1 MVAVGSKTIPE
12 KQSITLDLSKETED
26 NLNTELFSEIF
37 SSESINNDPIPENKG
52 VTDNDKIDL
61 EDTNHKSENTADI
74 NTKTLENS
82 SGSHEET
89 EISHE
94 DTESK
99 IIKEFNVEINNET
112 KNIIEYFG
120 NDENSEIIKPSHK
133 TLNIDDFTPLVSTG
147 AVLNKKS
154 EHSNEKDITEDADSN
169 SSHNQHE
176 NIFLNTTITL
186 TNTASK
192 VKNKLLRSNQ
202 ENVSANSENGISNFT
217 VENPEENISNLFS
230 KFKKHTPEKETKAI
244 IINKDTNNLS
254 EETNSFEEDDVK
266 IVKEDYLKIKKE
278 NLTIDKQIN
287 FTDNKKEVI
296 SEANTEKFFETK
308 YLQSSNILS
317 PQSKNN
323 LHNQILLN
331 NSVLEV
337 NTANQST
344 NSNSGNN
351 SNQNGTQQNSSI
363 NNYQIYNDI
372 KETLDMSD
380 KRWASNLVSKI
391 NRSHA
396 SKSNEIELHLSPK
409 NLGKL
414 KIKISVTNKTAF
426 VKVSTDSAATSSMI
440 LNEENKLSEML
451 KEVGLE
457 LEDFS
462 SENSFNQSFSNGEQ
476 GKTKNKFKPADTN
489 NSNDINDHENYIK
502 DESLLNIKV

>member
-1 MVAVGSKTIPE
+1 MVAVGSKSIPE
-12 KQSITLDLSKETED
+12 KQSISLNLSKETED

-37 SSESINNDPIPENKG
+37 SSESINNVSIPEKKS
-52 VTDNDKIDL
+52 VTDNDKIGL
-61 EDTNHKSENTADI
+61 EDANHKSENTVDI

-82 SGSHEET
+82 SISHEET
-89 EISHE
+89 E
-94 DTESK
+94 SK
-99 IIKEFNVEINNET
+99 SVKELDLEMNNET

-120 NDENSEIIKPSHK
+120 NEENSEIIKPSHK
-133 TLNIDDFTPLVSTG
+133 TLNIDDATPLVSTG
-147 AVLNKKS
+147 VVLNKKS
-154 EHSNEKDITEDADSN
+154 ELSNEKETTEDADDN
-169 SSHNQHE
+169 SDHNQHG
-176 NIFLNTTITL
+176 NIFLNTTTAL

-202 ENVSANSENGISNFT
+202 ENILANSDNSVSNFT
-217 VENPEENISNLFS
+217 DENPEENISNLVS
-230 KFKKHTPEKETKAI
+230 KFKKHTPEKDSKAI
-244 IINKDTNNLS
+244 IANKDTNNLS
-254 EETNSFEEDDVK
+254 EETDSFEADEVK

-278 NLTIDKQIN
+278 NLVINKQTN
-287 FTDNKKEVI
+287 FADNKKEII

-308 YLQSSNILS
+308 YLQSSNFLS

-323 LHNQILLN
+323 LNNQILLN
-331 NSVLEV
+331 NTALEV
-337 NTANQST
+337 NATSQST
-344 NSNSGNN
+344 NSSNGNN
-351 SNQNGTQQNSSI
+351 GNQNGTQQNSSI

-396 SKSNEIELHLSPK
+396 SKTNEIELHLSPK

>member
-1 MVAVGSKTIPE
+1 MVAVGSKSIPE
-12 KQSITLDLSKETED
+12 KQSISLNLSKETED

-37 SSESINNDPIPENKG
+37 SSESINNDSIPEKHS
-52 VTDNDKIDL
+52 VTDNNKIDL
-61 EDTNHKSENTADI
+61 EDNKHKSENTI
-74 NTKTLENS
+74 NTDVKTLENS
-82 SGSHEET
+82 SLSHEET
-89 EISHE
+89 ESKSVK
-94 DTESK
+94 ESDL
-99 IIKEFNVEINNET
+99 EMNNET

-120 NDENSEIIKPSHK
+120 NEENSEIIKPSHK
-133 TLNIDDFTPLVSTG
+133 TLNIDDATPLVSTG
-147 AVLNKKS
+147 VVLNKKS
-154 EHSNEKDITEDADSN
+154 ELSNEKETTEDADDRSG
-169 SSHNQHE
+169 HNQHG
-176 NIFLNTTITL
+176 NIFLNTTTAL
-186 TNTASK
+186 TKTASK

-202 ENVSANSENGISNFT
+202 ENILANSDNSVSNFT
-217 VENPEENISNLFS
+217 DENLEENISNLVS
-230 KFKKHTPEKETKAI
+230 KFKKHTPEKDSKAI
-244 IINKDTNNLS
+244 IANKDTNNLS
-254 EETNSFEEDDVK
+254 EETDSFEADEVK

-278 NLTIDKQIN
+278 NLATNKQIN
-287 FTDNKKEVI
+287 FADNKKEVI

-308 YLQSSNILS
+308 YLQSSNFLS

-323 LHNQILLN
+323 LNNQILLN
-331 NSVLEV
+331 NTALEV
-337 NTANQST
+337 NATSQST
-344 NSNSGNN
+344 NSSNGNN
-351 SNQNGTQQNSSI
+351 GNQNGTQQNSSI

-396 SKSNEIELHLSPK
+396 SKTNEIELHLSPK
-409 NLGKL
+409 NLGKI

-476 GKTKNKFKPADTN
+476 GKTKNKFNPADTN

>member
-1 MVAVGSKTIPE
+1 MVAVGSKSIPE
-12 KQSITLDLSKETED
+12 KQSISLNLSKETED

-37 SSESINNDPIPENKG
+37 SSESINNDTIPESKS
-52 VTDNDKIDL
+52 VTENDKIDL
-61 EDTNHKSENTADI
+61 EDTNHKSENTTKIDV
-74 NTKTLENS
+74 KTLENS
-82 SGSHEET
+82 S
-89 EISHE
+89 ISHE
-94 DTESK
+94 KTESK
-99 IIKEFNVEINNET
+99 SVKELDLEMNNET

-120 NDENSEIIKPSHK
+120 NEENSEIIKPSHK
-133 TLNIDDFTPLVSTG
+133 TLNIDDATPLVSTG
-147 AVLNKKS
+147 VVLNKKS
-154 EHSNEKDITEDADSN
+154 ELSNEKETTEDADDN
-169 SSHNQHE
+169 SDHNQHG
-176 NIFLNTTITL
+176 NIFLNTTTAL

-202 ENVSANSENGISNFT
+202 ENILANSDNSVSNFT
-217 VENPEENISNLFS
+217 DENLEENISNLVS
-230 KFKKHTPEKETKAI
+230 KFKKHTPEKDSKAI
-244 IINKDTNNLS
+244 IANKDTNNLS
-254 EETNSFEEDDVK
+254 EETDSFEADEVK

-278 NLTIDKQIN
+278 NLATNKQIN
-287 FTDNKKEVI
+287 FADNKKEII

-308 YLQSSNILS
+308 YLQSSNFLS

-323 LHNQILLN
+323 LNNQILLN
-331 NSVLEV
+331 NTALEV
-337 NTANQST
+337 NATSQST
-344 NSNSGNN
+344 NSSNGNN
-351 SNQNGTQQNSSI
+351 GNQNGTQQNSSI

-396 SKSNEIELHLSPK
+396 SKTNEIELHLSPK

>member
-1 MVAVGSKTIPE
+1 MVAVGSKSIPE
-12 KQSITLDLSKETED
+12 KQSISLNLSKETED
-26 NLNTELFSEIF
+26 NQNTELFSEIF
-37 SSESINNDPIPENKG
+37 SSESINNDSISESRSI
-52 VTDNDKIDL
+52 TDNDKIDL
-61 EDTNHKSENTADI
+61 EETKHISENKGNMDA
-74 NTKTLENS
+74 KTLEIS
-82 SGSHEET
+82 SISHEET
-89 EISHE
+89 E
-94 DTESK
+94 SK
-99 IIKEFNVEINNET
+99 SVKELDLEMNNET

-120 NDENSEIIKPSHK
+120 NEENSEIIKPSHK
-133 TLNIDDFTPLVSTG
+133 TLNIDDATPLVSTG
-147 AVLNKKS
+147 VVLNKKS
-154 EHSNEKDITEDADSN
+154 ELSNEKETNEDADDN
-169 SSHNQHE
+169 SGHNQHG
-176 NIFLNTTITL
+176 NIFLNTTTAL

-202 ENVSANSENGISNFT
+202 ENILANSDNSVSNFT
-217 VENPEENISNLFS
+217 DENPEENISNLVS
-230 KFKKHTPEKETKAI
+230 KFKKHTPENDPKAI
-244 IINKDTNNLS
+244 IPNKDTNNLS
-254 EETNSFEEDDVK
+254 EETDSFEADEVK
-266 IVKEDYLKIKKE
+266 IVKEDYLKLKKE
-278 NLTIDKQIN
+278 NLSTNKQIN
-287 FTDNKKEVI
+287 FADNKKEII

-308 YLQSSNILS
+308 YLQSSNFLS

-323 LHNQILLN
+323 LNNQILLN
-331 NSVLEV
+331 NTALEV
-337 NTANQST
+337 NATSQST
-344 NSNSGNN
+344 NSSNGNN
-351 SNQNGTQQNSSI
+351 GNQNGTQQNSSI

-396 SKSNEIELHLSPK
+396 SKTNEIELHLSPK

-414 KIKISVTNKTAF
+414 KIKISVSNKTAF

>member
-1 MVAVGSKTIPE
+1 MVAVGSKSIPE
-12 KQSITLDLSKETED
+12 KQSISLNLSKETED

-37 SSESINNDPIPENKG
+37 SSKSINNDSIPESNS
-52 VTDNDKIDL
+52 VTDNNKIDL
-61 EDTNHKSENTADI
+61 EDNKHKSENTTNIDV
-74 NTKTLENS
+74 KTLENIS
-82 SGSHEET
+82 
-89 EISHE
+89 ISHE
-94 DTESK
+94 KTESK
-99 IIKEFNVEINNET
+99 SVKELDLEMNNET

-120 NDENSEIIKPSHK
+120 NEENSEIIKPSHK
-133 TLNIDDFTPLVSTG
+133 TLNIDDATPLVSTG
-147 AVLNKKS
+147 VVLNKKS
-154 EHSNEKDITEDADSN
+154 ELSNEKETTEDADDN
-169 SSHNQHE
+169 SDNNQHG
-176 NIFLNTTITL
+176 NIFLNTTTAL

-202 ENVSANSENGISNFT
+202 ENILANSDNSVSNFT
-217 VENPEENISNLFS
+217 DENPEENISNLVS
-230 KFKKHTPEKETKAI
+230 KFKKHTPENDPKAI
-244 IINKDTNNLS
+244 IPNKDTNNLS
-254 EETNSFEEDDVK
+254 EETDSFEADEVK
-266 IVKEDYLKIKKE
+266 IVKEDYLKIKE
-278 NLTIDKQIN
+278 ESLTTNKQIN
-287 FTDNKKEVI
+287 FADNKKEII

-308 YLQSSNILS
+308 YLQSSNFLS

-323 LHNQILLN
+323 LNNQILLN
-331 NSVLEV
+331 NTALEV
-337 NTANQST
+337 NATSQST
-344 NSNSGNN
+344 NSSNGNN
-351 SNQNGTQQNSSI
+351 GNQNGTQQNSSI

-396 SKSNEIELHLSPK
+396 SKTNEIELHLSPK

>member
-1 MVAVGSKTIPE
+1 MVAVGSKSIPE
-12 KQSITLDLSKETED
+12 KQSISLNLSKETED

-37 SSESINNDPIPENKG
+37 SSKSINNDTIPESKS
-52 VTDNDKIDL
+52 VTENDKIDL
-61 EDTNHKSENTADI
+61 EDTNHKSENTTNIDV
-74 NTKTLENS
+74 KTLENS
-82 SGSHEET
+82 SISHEET
-89 EISHE
+89 E
-94 DTESK
+94 SK
-99 IIKEFNVEINNET
+99 TVKELDLEMNNET

-120 NDENSEIIKPSHK
+120 NEENSEIIKPSHK
-133 TLNIDDFTPLVSTG
+133 TLNIDDATPLVSTG
-147 AVLNKKS
+147 VVLNKKS
-154 EHSNEKDITEDADSN
+154 ELSNEKEITEDADDN
-169 SSHNQHE
+169 SYHNQHG
-176 NIFLNTTITL
+176 NIFLNTTTAL
-186 TNTASK
+186 TNTSSK
-192 VKNKLLRSNQ
+192 VKNKLVRSNQ
-202 ENVSANSENGISNFT
+202 QNILASSDNSVSNFT
-217 VENPEENISNLFS
+217 DENLEENISNLVS
-230 KFKKHTPEKETKAI
+230 KFKKHTPEKDSKAI
-244 IINKDTNNLS
+244 ISNKDTNNLS
-254 EETNSFEEDDVK
+254 EEIDSFEADEVK

-278 NLTIDKQIN
+278 NLATNKQIN
-287 FTDNKKEVI
+287 FADNKKEII

-308 YLQSSNILS
+308 YLQSSNFLS

-323 LHNQILLN
+323 LNNQILLN
-331 NSVLEV
+331 NTALEV
-337 NTANQST
+337 NATSQST
-344 NSNSGNN
+344 NSSNGNN
-351 SNQNGTQQNSSI
+351 GNQNGTQQNSSI
-363 NNYQIYNDI
+363 NNYKIYNDI

-396 SKSNEIELHLSPK
+396 SKTNEIELHLSPK

-476 GKTKNKFKPADTN
+476 EKTKNKFKPADTN

>member
-1 MVAVGSKTIPE
+1 
-12 KQSITLDLSKETED
+12 
-26 NLNTELFSEIF
+26 
-37 SSESINNDPIPENKG
+37 
-52 VTDNDKIDL
+52 
-61 EDTNHKSENTADI
+61 
-74 NTKTLENS
+74 
-82 SGSHEET
+82 
-89 EISHE
+89 
-94 DTESK
+94 
-99 IIKEFNVEINNET
+99 
-112 KNIIEYFG
+112 
-120 NDENSEIIKPSHK
+120 
-133 TLNIDDFTPLVSTG
+133 
-147 AVLNKKS
+147 LNKKS
-154 EHSNEKDITEDADSN
+154 ELSNEKEITEDTDNN
-169 SSHNQHE
+169 SSHNQHG
-176 NIFLNTTITL
+176 NIFLNTTTTL
-186 TNTASK
+186 TNTVSK

-202 ENVSANSENGISNFT
+202 ENILANSDNSVSNFT
-217 VENPEENISNLFS
+217 DENLEENISNLVS
-230 KFKKHTPEKETKAI
+230 KFKKHTPEKDSKAI
-244 IINKDTNNLS
+244 IANKDTNNLS
-254 EETNSFEEDDVK
+254 EETDSFEADEVM

-278 NLTIDKQIN
+278 NLVTNKQIN
-287 FTDNKKEVI
+287 FADNKKEII

-308 YLQSSNILS
+308 YLHSSNLLS

-323 LHNQILLN
+323 LNNQILLN
-331 NSVLEV
+331 NTALEV
-337 NTANQST
+337 NATSQST
-344 NSNSGNN
+344 NSSNGNN
-351 SNQNGTQQNSSI
+351 GNQNGTQQNSSI

-396 SKSNEIELHLSPK
+396 SKTNEIELHLSPK